1 MDQIKIGR
9 LISEKRRSL
18 NFTQRELAEKLHITD
33 KTISK
38 WECGNGMPEVSL
50 MLPLCEILGISVNEL
65 LSGECFD
72 DGEYIDHAEENIMI
86 LIKERQESKKKIL
99 LAAIAVISTIL
110 ASCTIII
117 ISGLAPLEEWVRI
130 LLIAVA
136 IFVMICGI
144 FVGAVLDMEAGVFEC
159 RKCGH
164 RFVPTASAYIWGAH
178 SLTTRHMRCPSCG
191 KKSWCK
197 RRLSRK

>member
-1 MDQIKIGR
+1 MDQIKIGKF
-9 LISEKRRSL
+9 ICEKRKAL
-18 NFTQRELAEKLHITD
+18 GFTQRELAEKLYITD

-38 WECGNGMPEVSL
+38 WECGNGLPEVGL

-65 LSGECFD
+65 LSGESLD
-72 DGEYIDHAEENIMI
+72 ALEYVNRAEENMMVLMNERKEAKKKMFLGAVAVIPTTLAACIIIMI
-86 LIKERQESKKKIL
+86 AGI
-99 LAAIAVISTIL
+99 
-110 ASCTIII
+110 
-117 ISGLAPLEEWVRI
+117 APLEELVRI

-136 IFVMICGI
+136 IFVMLCGI

-164 RFVPTASAYIWGAH
+164 RFVPTASAYVWGAH
-178 SLTTRHMRCPSCG
+178 TLTTRHMRCPSCG